1 MHEIKDHTVESDPYV
16 LDEVRERVRA
26 TLEEHKPGTTPEQWC
41 LIARQQLLHW
51 MKWARVYDDIAPY
64 FEAQPKNHRLP
75 LDVVFGA
82 FFVHDDPESE
92 RYAEV
97 PLLMA
102 LLQGDVE
109 DAKNAAKVLEVPL
122 SPAVLQGPFPPFDK
136 PRGGLRGEE

>member
-1 MHEIKDHTVESDPYV
+1 MLGIKDHTVVSDPYV
-16 LDEVRERVRA
+16 LDEVRDRTRR
-26 TLEEHKPGTTPEQWC
+26 TLDELKPETTSEQWC

-64 FEAQPKNHRLP
+64 FDAQPKNHRLP

-97 PLLMA
+97 PLLIA
-102 LLQGDVE
+102 LLKGDTS
-109 DAKNAAKVLEVPL
+109 DAKAAASVLGIPL
-122 SPAVLQGPFPPFDK
+122 TEALLHGPFPPFDK